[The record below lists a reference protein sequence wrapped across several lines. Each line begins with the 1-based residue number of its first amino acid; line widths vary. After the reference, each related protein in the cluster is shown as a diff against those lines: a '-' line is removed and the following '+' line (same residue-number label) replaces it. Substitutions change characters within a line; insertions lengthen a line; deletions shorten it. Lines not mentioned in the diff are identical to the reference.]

1 METMYP
7 PGYHHNGF
15 METHALGHT
24 CIHDVHD
31 VQLNVAILYD
41 DPLWSLRKE
50 KFLEKVA
57 TTSFFTEIPR
67 YFLLNRNGNSNCKI
81 HFKVFDDAQTEINS
95 LIWLLETMPVSTNIE
110 INIYVLL
117 SRITKKVTSAIL

>member
-1 METMYP
+1 MGNIFLVSHILLLFYSSAKYEKLGKYWHIYTIMETMYP

-41 DPLWSLRKE
+41 DPL
-50 KFLEKVA
+50 
-57 TTSFFTEIPR
+57 
-67 YFLLNRNGNSNCKI
+67 
-81 HFKVFDDAQTEINS
+81 
-95 LIWLLETMPVSTNIE
+95 
-110 INIYVLL
+110 
-117 SRITKKVTSAIL
+117 